1 MDPNLVK
8 HDIERF
14 PLHVDKVVDAQGGFV
29 PDIDTRHG
37 RRALTRTNFHPDCD
51 EAILKMEE
59 TYDRLEAEDMLL
71 REALLS
77 DEACSTGEKSS
88 CT

>member
-1 MDPNLVK
+1 MDLELVE

-51 EAILKMEE
+51 EAIIEQEE
-59 TYDRLEAEDMLL
+59 RFDQLEAEDMLL
-71 REALLS
+71 REALLL
-77 DEACSTGEKSS
+77 DEA
-88 CT
+88 